1 MNSIK
6 LTISTGKQDTDII
19 DLGLYNPSI
28 EGPCSMGFVAGL
40 NPPRQDN
47 AMDNLVRMGE
57 LNTLPMLNGLSA
69 ATVSLYCTGA
79 LSDMNTNPDKYK
91 VFHVADL
98 LAAQDYLNKLKIACD
113 TYPACTVKIET
124 L

>member
-1 MNSIK
+1 MNNIK
-6 LTISTGKQDTDII
+6 LSIFTGVQDTDII

-28 EGPCSMGFVAGL
+28 EGVLSVAYPSGDGSDGPTFSYWA
-40 NPPRQDN
+40 NGHV
-47 AMDNLVRMGE
+47 ASSVSSNLQKVFD
-57 LNTLPMLNGLSA
+57 
-69 ATVSLYCTGA
+69 
-79 LSDMNTNPDKYK
+79 DMNTNPDKYA

-124 L
+124 I